1 MKTALVTGGAG
12 LIGSHIVDALR
23 EEGVRVRVL
32 DRLVRPTHRGRPD
45 WLRDDVEYLIGD
57 VRSPRLLAEAV
68 RGVDLLF
75 HLAAFGG
82 FAPGV
87 APYFDVNVT
96 AYCRILEAAAAVGA
110 PLRRA
115 VIASSQAVYGEGAS
129 ACSRHGPFQPRP
141 RDPALLAAGR
151 WEVPCPVCG
160 RPSRPRPTSE
170 HAADPSSP
178 YAVSKHALEQVALR
192 LGPARGVATTM
203 LRFGLTYGPRQ
214 SATNPYCGIISLFS
228 QRMLR
233 RRPVVVYEDG
243 FQTRDF
249 VNVVDV
255 ARANLAVAFDD
266 RAAGQVYNVGTGV
279 GTGVLEVIR
288 ILGELLGVEPDVR
301 RPGWYRSGEVRHLLT
316 DADALNALG
325 WKPSVPVL
333 DGLAGFVD
341 WFRDRPL
348 PPDPFPRGLARMRE
362 AGIVHTALGGQ
373 PLDTPLPRSASSGR
387 AWEPAARKVRRPG
400 TTDARQARRSGGGR
414 SRVST
419 TTARSSAV

>member
-1 MKTALVTGGAG
+1 MTTALVTGGAG
-12 LIGSHIVDALR
+12 LIGSHIVDGLLQ
-23 EEGVRVRVL
+23 EGVRVRVL
-32 DRLVRPTHRGRPD
+32 DSLVRPTHRGRPD
-45 WLRDDVEYLIGD
+45 WLSDRVEYLIGD
-57 VRSPRLLAEAV
+57 VRRPRVLAEAL

-82 FAPGV
+82 FAPGT

-115 VIASSQAVYGEGAS
+115 VIASSQAVYGEGAA
-129 ACSRHGPFQPRP
+129 ACSAHGPFQPGP

-151 WEVPCPVCG
+151 WEVPCPTCG
-160 RPSRPRPTSE
+160 RPCEPRPTPE
-170 HAADPSSP
+170 RAANPSSP
-178 YAVSKHALEQVALR
+178 YAISKHVLEQVALR
-192 LGPARGVATTM
+192 LGPAQGVATTM

-233 RRPVVVYEDG
+233 RRPIVVYEDG
-243 FQTRDF
+243 LQTRDF
-249 VNVVDV
+249 VHVTDV

-279 GTGVLEVIR
+279 GTTVLEVIGA
-288 ILGELLGVEPDVR
+288 LAELLGVEPDVR

-316 DADALNALG
+316 DAGALNALG

-348 PPDPFPRGLARMRE
+348 PPDPFPRGFARMR
-362 AGIVHTALGGQ
+362 AGGVVHAARSGL
-373 PLDTPLPRSASSGR
+373 PLDTPM
-387 AWEPAARKVRRPG
+387 VR
-400 TTDARQARRSGGGR
+400 
-414 SRVST
+414 
-419 TTARSSAV
+419 

>member
-1 MKTALVTGGAG
+1 MTTALVTGGAG

-32 DRLVRPTHRGRPD
+32 DQLVRPTHRGRPD
-45 WLRDDVEYLIGD
+45 WLRDDVEYLVGD
-57 VRSPRLLAEAV
+57 VRRPHLLGEAV

-82 FAPGV
+82 FAPGT

-96 AYCRILEAAAAVGA
+96 AFCRILEAAVAVGA

-115 VIASSQAVYGEGAS
+115 VIASSQAVYGEGAA
-129 ACSRHGPFQPRP
+129 ACADHGPFQPAP

-151 WEVPCPVCG
+151 WEVPCPACG
-160 RPSRPRPTSE
+160 RPSETRPTPE
-170 HAADPSSP
+170 GAANPSSP
-178 YAVSKHALEQVALR
+178 YAISKHVLEQVALR
-192 LGPARGVATTM
+192 LAPAQGVATTM

-233 RRPVVVYEDG
+233 RRPIVVYEDG
-243 FQTRDF
+243 LQTRDF

-279 GTGVLEVIR
+279 GTTVLQVIDA
-288 ILGELLGVEPDVR
+288 LGELLGVEPDVR

-316 DADALNALG
+316 DADALNGLG
-325 WKPSVPVL
+325 WKPTVPVM
-333 DGLAGFVD
+333 DGLAVFVD

-348 PPDPFPRGLARMRE
+348 PPDPFPRGFARMRR
-362 AGIVHTALGGQ
+362 GRIVHAARGAA
-373 PLDTPLPRSASSGR
+373 PLDTPMSRSASNG
-387 AWEPAARKVRRPG
+387 
-400 TTDARQARRSGGGR
+400 
-414 SRVST
+414 
-419 TTARSSAV
+419 